1 MPHEEYERYGD
12 RIGIMHATADGEAR
26 PVPRIN
32 SARSAATPMP
42 GAGGRGPMRELARV
56 YEALVTGGGPLL
68 DPVTIAAISARH
80 RTEMFDETFGI
91 VVDWGLGLT
100 VDSAAMGSH
109 CSRRA
114 FGHGG
119 HLSSV
124 AFCDPEHAVVVAYV
138 CNGMPARDA
147 HYARLDAVS
156 SAAYVD
162 LGLAEPGVRGRVK
175 QYPTVGL

>member
-1 MPHEEYERYGD
+1 
-12 RIGIMHATADGEAR
+12 
-26 PVPRIN
+26 
-32 SARSAATPMP
+32 
-42 GAGGRGPMRELARV
+42 MRELGRV
-56 YEALVTGGGPLL
+56 YEALVVGGGPLL
-68 DPVTIAAISARH
+68 APTTVAAFAARH
-80 RTEMFDETFGI
+80 RTEMVDETFGI
-91 VVDWGLGLT
+91 VVDWGLGFT
-100 VDSAAMGSH
+100 IDSAAMGSH

-124 AFCDPEHAVVVAYV
+124 AFCDPEHAVVIACA

-162 LGLAEPGVRGRVK
+162 LGLAEPGARGRVK